1 MLEEEEEDDDAGMEV
16 AKGGD
21 ARGQREGDV
30 MQSVVAKRTRGRIA
44 ERQHQVVFFLITPEP
59 SLDIGDPKGHE
70 P

>member
-1 MLEEEEEDDDAGMEV
+1 MLEAEGGDDDAGMEV

-21 ARGQREGDV
+21 ARGQAEGEV

-44 ERQHQVVFFLITPEP
+44 ERQHQVVFLRIAPE
-59 SLDIGDPKGHE
+59 SRLDISDPNVDG